1 MLLLETFE
9 TIGGVWLALSA
20 IAFILGAAFVN
31 TRQKLGVNALESMT
45 RRELLA
51 GGRQASPAASPAR
64 ESQLDRLDTA
74 KKRPVSK
81 PAADL
86 VKAA

>member
-1 MLLLETFE
+1 MLLFETFE

-20 IAFILGAAFVN
+20 IAFILAAAFASI
-31 TRQKLGVNALESMT
+31 RQKLGVNAFELMT
-45 RRELLA
+45 RRELQA
-51 GGRQASPAASPAR
+51 SGREASPAASAAR
-64 ESQLDRLDTA
+64 ESQLDRLDTT